1 MEKKK
6 TSNNFITICVNAFN
20 KFVATFKKYGVAT
33 VTYILLLFL
42 IFYSFVI
49 NPININN
56 IVEKALDNR
65 HNQTQQLKEES
76 ANRRMAADE
85 ILIPI
90 MENIAERPDVS
101 RVLLFEKHN
110 STQNLSG
117 IDFLY
122 LSSTYETIDPNQLD
136 LDYIGDSFQ
145 KQYVTNMLGTEIMGL
160 LRHKDYLY
168 YNHIENCNH
177 PNHRLLHK
185 LRKLDA
191 KSVMLIPFRN
201 SKNQPLLILA
211 VISNPGEF
219 DAKSIYEYVK
229 PYENSIK
236 QALM

>member
-6 TSNNFITICVNAFN
+6 TSNNFITICVNAFK
-20 KFVATFKKYGVAT
+20 KFVAVFKKNGVAT

-160 LRHKDYLY
+160 LRHQDFLY
-168 YNHIENCNH
+168 YNNIENCNH

-211 VISNPGEF
+211 VISNTGEF